1 MAVKQKTVQ
10 PETAPV
16 IDFET
21 ALAQKVATQIDSEI
35 DYTKFAQLVIVNLAS
50 LAKTRFI
57 NLLTSGENSFVPL
70 TEIDAMALSEAKN
83 D

>member
-10 PETAPV
+10 PETTPV

-70 TEIDAMALSEAKN
+70 TEIDAIALSEAKN